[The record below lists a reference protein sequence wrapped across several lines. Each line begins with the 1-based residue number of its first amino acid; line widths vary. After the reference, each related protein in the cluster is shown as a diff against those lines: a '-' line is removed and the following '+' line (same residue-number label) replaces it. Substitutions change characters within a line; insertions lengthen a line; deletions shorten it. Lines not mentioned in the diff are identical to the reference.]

1 MFKLKI
7 TIMGIFTE
15 IYSFGLNVI
24 QDTNVVWD
32 AKCCAGQSFIQFL
45 WGTDWVHNQN
55 MCLLDWVCK
64 LIIKYKLPFSFKAA
78 TPCSI
83 NKCLWKCCT
92 GHK

>member
-45 WGTDWVHNQN
+45 WGTD
-55 MCLLDWVCK
+55 
-64 LIIKYKLPFSFKAA
+64 
-78 TPCSI
+78 
-83 NKCLWKCCT
+83 
-92 GHK
+92 